1 MLCLGFNLYR
11 VANYVGLLFPRLHV
25 HPRLA
30 SDSAGEFC
38 RDAAVSKF
46 RAVSSAAPQTN
57 DIVAEGLDAE
67 VSALLMT
74 GCGKSSRHL

>member
-1 MLCLGFNLYR
+1 MCVFVFHY
-11 VANYVGLLFPRLHV
+11 HV
-25 HPRLA
+25 VYDSIFFLPQLDVCPRLA
-30 SDSAGEFC
+30 SDLAGEFC
-38 RDAAVSKF
+38 QDAAVSKF

-74 GCGKSSRHL
+74 GCGKRSRHL